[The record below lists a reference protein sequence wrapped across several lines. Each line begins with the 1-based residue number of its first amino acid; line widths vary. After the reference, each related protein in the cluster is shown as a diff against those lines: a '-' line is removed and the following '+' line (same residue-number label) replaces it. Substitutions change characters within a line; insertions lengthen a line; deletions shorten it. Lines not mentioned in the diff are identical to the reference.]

1 MPQFGREVGMS
12 FINKP
17 QFLAPQ
23 RRLMNKM
30 QLENYLREVGR
41 LKTLDLVFVII
52 PDYIGGASPYRM
64 LKFELKTLE

>member
-1 MPQFGREVGMS
+1 MPKFGREVGMS

-17 QFLAPQ
+17 QFFAPQ

-41 LKTLDLVFVII
+41 QKTLDLVFVII
-52 PDYIGGASPYRM
+52 PDYIGGANPYR
-64 LKFELKTLE
+64 TLIFSI